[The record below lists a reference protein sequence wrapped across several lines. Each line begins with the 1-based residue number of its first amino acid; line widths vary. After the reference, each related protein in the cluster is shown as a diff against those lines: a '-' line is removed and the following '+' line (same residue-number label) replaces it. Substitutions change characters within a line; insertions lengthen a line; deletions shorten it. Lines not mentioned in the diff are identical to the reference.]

1 MIETAGQACPPYET
15 LGRRAGETVS
25 GSRQQ
30 GGGSGQPSAP
40 AGYRYLP
47 SQMAERLR
55 GVEIAV
61 HRPMDGSH
69 QGLHRS
75 SAFGSSVEFAE
86 YREYVPGDPIAR
98 IDWPVYARSDRY
110 VIRRFHED
118 VSIRCYVMLD
128 ISGSMR
134 YKQDGPLPKSQYACY
149 LAAALMYLMVRQG
162 DTVSLITF
170 DDRIRQYYEPSGS
183 FVGLKP
189 MLLGLEKIEPAC
201 PESTAGRP
209 KSKGNI
215 EAALHSAAELIKGK
229 AFVIVISDLLEEP
242 ERILRG
248 VNHLHYDGKQITL
261 FHVLD
266 PAEMR
271 MSMTGL
277 VDVISLETAEK
288 ITVDFRQIRDVYLE
302 QLHFYL
308 DELRSGCQKI
318 RAEYILT
325 ETRTE
330 VVNVVLQRSRMV

>member
-1 MIETAGQACPPYET
+1 MIEPAGQAGE
-15 LGRRAGETVS
+15 AGS

-30 GGGSGQPSAP
+30 GGGSPVPAQPQMQAGPPSAE

-118 VSIRCYVMLD
+118 VSIRCYIMLD
-128 ISGSMR
+128 ISGSMK
-134 YKQDGPLPKSQYACY
+134 YKQDGPLLKSEYACY
-149 LAAALMYLMVRQG
+149 LAAALMYLMIRQG

-170 DDRIRQYYEPSGS
+170 DDRIREYYEPSGS

-189 MLLGLEKIEPAC
+189 MLLGLEKIEPK
-201 PESTAGRP
+201 T
-209 KSKGNI
+209 KGNI

-229 AFVIVISDLLEEP
+229 AFVIIISDLLEEP
-242 ERILRG
+242 ESILRG
-248 VNHLHYDGKQITL
+248 INHLHYDGKQITL

-277 VDVISLETAEK
+277 VDVISLETGEK